1 MPVVVQRQVPTVL
14 IMQKFVEMTLLQA
27 LDKAVDVP
35 VVVPRQVPTV
45 LTVQKPVVIPLLSS
59 PSRSWTSLLLSW
71 LKLWR

>member
-1 MPVVVQRQVPTVL
+1 MPVVVQRQVPTLL

-27 LDKAVDVP
+27 LDKAVDMP

-45 LTVQKPVVIPLLSS
+45 LTVQKPVVIPLFSS